1 MKRRVRTFQHV
12 KRRGSVF
19 EWALRIQKQNESS
32 GRRKKKKG
40 GKTQKKKNYGHIF
53 ESGYKI
59 ENMCKMM

>member
-32 GRRKKKKG
+32 GRRKKKKVV
-40 GKTQKKKNYGHIF
+40 KTQKKKKLWSHF
-53 ESGYKI
+53 
-59 ENMCKMM
+59 

>member
-12 KRRGSVF
+12 KRRGPVF

-40 GKTQKKKNYGHIF
+40 GKTQKKKKLWSHF
-53 ESGYKI
+53 
-59 ENMCKMM
+59 